1 MQETTVK
8 TYPHQYIEITES
20 GMGIINDK
28 TSKFIK
34 GFYTTGLDT
43 CVGIASF
50 GVEDKKDYL
59 TFIHYDSGVSTISKD
74 IIEKGLNWIT
84 KDNSKTIIIS
94 KYKPNELPS
103 SFDVK
108 LFNFL
113 NNNSSIIYCNCYGN
127 PGDRTPINFLINR
140 DGEIKFIK
148 KENILQPI
156 FSNQIH
162 TKVRLNINKIN
173 RALVKDNELE
183 LQFNEN
189 NYTKLPKFQYYVK
202 NLIINYLKSETEE
215 EKFSVLT
222 KEMFTNTSSFLYM
235 LKNRDFGKACKVIQE
250 FKPQI
255 QKYINLLN
263 ANKSMFKEQ
272 IKEIEL

>member
-1 MQETTVK
+1 
-8 TYPHQYIEITES
+8 
-20 GMGIINDK
+20 MGVIDDK

-34 GFYTTGLDT
+34 GFYTTDLDT

-50 GVEDKKDYL
+50 GVKDKKDYL

-94 KYKPNELPS
+94 KYKHNELPS
-103 SFDVK
+103 SFDAS
-108 LFNFL
+108 LLNFL
-113 NNNSSIIYCNCYGN
+113 NNNSSIIYCNCYGK
-127 PGDRTPINFLINR
+127 PRDGTSINFLINR

-156 FSNQIH
+156 FSDQIH

-173 RALVKDNELE
+173 RALVEYNELE

-202 NLIINYLKSETEE
+202 NLIINYLKSKTEE
-215 EKFSVLT
+215 EKFSILAE
-222 KEMFTNTSSFLYM
+222 EMSTNTNSFLYI
-235 LKNRDFGKACKVIQE
+235 LKNRDFGMAYVVIQE
-250 FKPQI
+250 FKLKI
-255 QKYINLLN
+255 QEYIDLLN